1 MELQQ
6 ARDDCQ
12 RHKCKVHQ
20 KVEQL
25 QHQRQQQL
33 APSRLYLPPPWQ
45 PAVFKQPTPQFMV
58 LAAEG
63 CSFVALHDSRL
74 QFTPQRWTY
83 GPADCRG
90 AWPPLRACMRTYTT
104 AAQAMA
110 AASSQRG
117 SSNAKGARVLARVLV
132 KGRGYTHADSGCVAV
147 PSLLFDAVLE
157 YVPQTPKERLMAV
170 DYGCGGLQ
178 AGAAV

>member
-1 MELQQ
+1 MDAKAQ
-6 ARDDCQ
+6 DDCQ

-74 QFTPQRWTY
+74 KLDVRPRRLQ
-83 GPADCRG
+83 GG
-90 AWPPLRACMRTYTT
+90 L
-104 AAQAMA
+104 A
-110 AASSQRG
+110 AAVGLHAHLHDSSTGHGCSVFPARQQQC
-117 SSNAKGARVLARVLV
+117 KG
-132 KGRGYTHADSGCVAV
+132 C
-147 PSLLFDAVLE
+147 
-157 YVPQTPKERLMAV
+157 
-170 DYGCGGLQ
+170 
-178 AGAAV
+178 